1 MIITAHRTII
11 FWITGSVLAGAV
23 VAIAVFGLPLGIDFT
38 GGSLMQVSYPAGRPA
53 LTDIQAR
60 VATVPLGAVSVRESG
75 SRDIVIR
82 SRTLLPEEHAAILA
96 ALSRGVST
104 ESVEAT
110 DSIDSPQADAPQIIE
125 LSYTSVGPALGAQ
138 FAMKALW
145 ALLAVGLA
153 IALYVAFAFRKVSRP
168 VPSWVY
174 GATVLAMLLHDLI
187 IPAGFYAVLAHVAG
201 AEMDALFVTALL
213 ALLGY
218 SVNDTIVVFDRI
230 REHLARNEKTGV
242 KEEFEHTIGKSISE
256 TFTRSINTSL
266 TTALALAALALF
278 GAAATRNFALVLLV
292 GVVAGTYS
300 SILLAAP
307 LLVPLARR
315 FKK

>member
-1 MIITAHRTII
+1 MTITTYRTII
-11 FWITGSVLAGAV
+11 FWITGIILAGAV
-23 VAIAVFGLPLGIDFT
+23 AAIALYGLPLGIDFT
-38 GGSLMQVSYPAGRPA
+38 GGSLLQVSYPAGRPA
-53 LTDIQAR
+53 LADIQAQ

-75 SRDIVIR
+75 QRDVVIR

-96 ALSRGVST
+96 ALSRSAVADST
-104 ESVEAT
+104 ALIDAGQAT
-110 DSIDSPQADAPQIIE
+110 E
-125 LSYTSVGPALGAQ
+125 LSYTSVGPSLGGQ
-138 FAMKALW
+138 FAAKALW

-174 GATVLAMLLHDLI
+174 GATVVLILLHDLI
-187 IPAGFYAVLAHVAG
+187 IPAGFYAVLAHITG
-201 AEMDALFVTALL
+201 AEVDALFITALL

-230 REHLARNEKTGV
+230 REHLARNEKTGE
-242 KEEFEHTIGKSISE
+242 KEEFERTVGKSISE
-256 TFTRSINTSL
+256 TFVRSINTSL
-266 TTALALAALALF
+266 TTVLALAALALL
-278 GAAATRNFALVLLV
+278 GASATRNFALVLLV
-292 GVVAGTYS
+292 GVIAGTYS

-315 FKK
+315 LKK

>member
-1 MIITAHRTII
+1 MTITTYRTLI
-11 FWITGSVLAGAV
+11 FWITGVILAGAIA
-23 VAIAVFGLPLGIDFT
+23 AIALYGLPLGIDFT
-38 GGSLMQVSYPAGRPA
+38 GGSLLHVSYPAGRPVLA
-53 LTDIQAR
+53 DIKEQ

-75 SRDIVIR
+75 QNDVIIR

-96 ALSRGVST
+96 ALSRNADEDTTAS
-104 ESVEAT
+104 T
-110 DSIDSPQADAPQIIE
+110 DSGQATE
-125 LSYTSVGPALGAQ
+125 LSYTSVGPSLGGQ
-138 FAMKALW
+138 FATKALW
-145 ALLAVGLA
+145 ALFAVGLA

-174 GATVLAMLLHDLI
+174 GATVVLILLHDLI
-187 IPAGFYAVLAHVAG
+187 IPAGFYAVLAHFTG
-201 AEMDALFVTALL
+201 AEVDALFITALL

-230 REHLARNEKTGV
+230 REHLARNEKTGE
-242 KEEFEHTIGKSISE
+242 KEDFERTVGKSISE

-266 TTALALAALALF
+266 TTALALAALALL
-278 GAAATRNFALVLLV
+278 GAPVTRNFALVLLV

-315 FKK
+315 FKR